1 MNGEE
6 RRLAGFGATPGGTR
20 PFLHSSALPL
30 ACAGQASGAL
40 DALFCTATSAVAAA
54 RIALTGLSV
63 LPGLHTIKAV
73 LSATVVV
80 TNLIFERH
88 SGFCPHRIAAQLAEQ
103 SDSYA
108 REEAL
113 GYYPALEY
121 LRDRDAVD
129 ERLIAALD
137 QLIWLAT
144 SLVREELRTRLRP
157 LFASVQ
163 IQSMQAVAYSMPQV
177 RPAQPDAAA
186 RLAEHLTANRV
197 RFDLLLALLRKG
209 GGAAGLESYI
219 KRVSHRHLSQ
229 AFDSIEVANV
239 KVLE

>member
-1 MNGEE
+1 M
-6 RRLAGFGATPGGTR
+6 
-20 PFLHSSALPL
+20 
-30 ACAGQASGAL
+30 
-40 DALFCTATSAVAAA
+40 
-54 RIALTGLSV
+54 
-63 LPGLHTIKAV
+63 PGLRTVKAV

-80 TNLIFERH
+80 PDLIFERH
-88 SGFCPHRIAAQLAEQ
+88 SGFCPHRIAAQLAAQ
-103 SDSYA
+103 VDAYA

-121 LRDRDAVD
+121 FRDRDAVD
-129 ERLIAALD
+129 EQLIAALD

-144 SLVREELRTRLRP
+144 SLVREELTTRLRP

-177 RPAQPDAAA
+177 RPGQPDAAA
-186 RLAEHLTANRV
+186 RLAEHLTANRA

-209 GGAAGLESYI
+209 GDTGGLESYI
-219 KRVSHRHLSQ
+219 KRASRRHLSP
-229 AFDSIEVANV
+229 AFDSIDLGNV